1 MPDIELFDK
10 SIDLEQRFQLA
21 CEARKKQIF
30 VSIKEQQ
37 PQQQSQPQPQQQQQ
51 SDKDKNE
58 KDQQQQQQ
66 AKREERTEPLPAE
79 NTAKNDDILS
89 CRVKVNFSG
98 TPFFFSYPADESLKR
113 ERERETERK
122 SKGDLNKETK

>member
-21 CEARKKQIF
+21 CEARKKQTF

-98 TPFFFSYPADESLKR
+98 TPFFFPIQQMNLSKER
-113 ERERETERK
+113 ERERRREKAREI
-122 SKGDLNKETK
+122 